1 MFFRLIVASI
11 VLNFLLAQSAND
23 RRSLTT
29 CSSLFEC
36 KYGLPALAAAV
47 VKDGRIIAI
56 GAVGTRVLGTE
67 IPVAVDDR
75 FHIGSDTK
83 AMTATL
89 AAKLIDEGKLSW
101 TSTIG
106 DVLGPIIPGLKPSFA
121 AITLEKLLSHTSGL
135 PTDNEEIAALYYGN
149 AYEATS
155 TDTAAK

>member
-11 VLNFLLAQSAND
+11 VLNFLLAQSANAQTQLD
-23 RRSLTT
+23 DVLKPIRA
-29 CSSLFEC
+29 

-47 VKDGRIIAI
+47 VKDGSIIAI

-89 AAKLIDEGKLSW
+89 AAK
-101 TSTIG
+101 
-106 DVLGPIIPGLKPSFA
+106 
-121 AITLEKLLSHTSGL
+121 
-135 PTDNEEIAALYYGN
+135 
-149 AYEATS
+149 
-155 TDTAAK
+155 